1 MATAELDFPMA
12 KKKDTSIRVDQ
23 ETAELIR
30 KASTLKDMSI
40 MDYLRQIVT
49 PIARRD
55 LMAEAKKL
63 TDSPPPKR
71 KP

>member
-12 KKKDTSIRVDQ
+12 KKKDTSIRVDH

-30 KASTLKDMSI
+30 KASTLKNMSI
-40 MDYLRQIVT
+40 MDYLRDVMV

-55 LMAEAKKL
+55 LMAEARKI
-63 TDSPPPKR
+63 TDTPPPKK